1 MITIPR
7 VLCGLLAGVFL
18 FGACVDPTAN
28 MTPEEKVAYHA
39 EQAAKRE
46 ARAKA
51 QAAFD
56 ARNIQDVTTQGE
68 AHSEMRDAKIAGA
81 YSYAW
86 DRKET
91 KVPMFHKQEREG
103 TRWRAEHMT
112 LFANGSYARQ
122 VDKSIWK
129 YDKGSEGSD
138 TPGKVS
144 RGQWKTEG
152 NRLLVRPMTLGGY
165 GDWRDIGGYELKG
178 NNLVMIDDVALKAQ
192 LEQIEK
198 KEKPAP
204 DEALM
209 ALGMHTYNWKRK

>member
-1 MITIPR
+1 MIRIPR

-39 EQAAKRE
+39 EQEAKRQ

-51 QAAFD
+51 KAEFE
-56 ARNIQDVTTQGE
+56 ARVIQDVTTQGE
-68 AHSEMRDAKIAGA
+68 AHSEMRDASIVGA

-86 DRKET
+86 DRKEK

-103 TRWRAEHMT
+103 TRWRAEHLT
-112 LFANGSYARQ
+112 LFANGSYARR

-138 TPGKVS
+138 EPDKVT
-144 RGQWKTEG
+144 RGQWKTDG
-152 NRLLVRPMTLGGY
+152 KRLLMRPITPGGY
-165 GDWRDIGGYELKG
+165 GDWRDVGGYELKG
-178 NNLVMIDDVALKAQ
+178 NHLLVVDDQACKAELDRRQLKEDQ
-192 LEQIEK
+192 GL
-198 KEKPAP
+198 
-204 DEALM
+204 EALM
-209 ALGMHTYNWKRK
+209 ILGMHTYPWKK